1 MAELIITGVNIF
13 VLSFCLGYFL
23 SPMIEKMLSKR
34 KEGIAAALSLSRQ
47 SREDAR
53 QEVALYERRLE
64 HFEDERQELLLKA
77 GEKAGVLEAQI
88 LAAAD
93 EESQRILARARRE
106 ADLLRA
112 KLEDEMRREMVTC
125 GSQAAARLIAE
136 HMDEAACGRLIDETL
151 KEMGEETWRS

>member
-23 SPMIEKMLSKR
+23 SPMIGKMLSKR

-47 SREDAR
+47 RREDAR

-136 HMDEAACGRLIDETL
+136 HMDEAAYGRLIDETL